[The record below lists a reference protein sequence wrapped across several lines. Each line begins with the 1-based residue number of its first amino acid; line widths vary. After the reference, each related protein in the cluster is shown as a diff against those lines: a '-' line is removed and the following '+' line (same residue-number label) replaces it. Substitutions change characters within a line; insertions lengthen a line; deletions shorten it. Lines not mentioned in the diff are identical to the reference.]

1 MKNKFLN
8 QDIEIL
14 GLDISTLVDLKN
26 KNISLIKDLWV
37 MNRRELK
44 NIELTD
50 CQINQ
55 IIIKLQLIG
64 LDINKRS
71 YN

>member
-14 GLDISTLVDLKN
+14 GLDISTLADLKN